1 MNKRIITIDKIP
13 FKIKNKIIFFLYN
26 QKFLVGYK
34 EIYNTYKTP
43 IIELPDKKRIWMLKY
58 EVK

>member
-1 MNKRIITIDKIP
+1 MNKKIIKINKIP
-13 FKIKNKIIFFLYN
+13 FRIKNKLIFFLYT
-26 QKFLVGYK
+26 QKILVGYK
-34 EIYNTYKTP
+34 QICNKYKTP